1 MHIRALLKSGP
12 QILIQPSLG
21 NGVHWS
27 DCRADP
33 IHLRGYAHGHNLA
46 SATAPQKP
54 APQVHISAYYYLSK
68 LQLTFDGFE

>member
-46 SATAPQKP
+46 SATALQKP
-54 APQVHISAYYYLSK
+54 SITGPHIGLLLLFQAS
-68 LQLTFDGFE
+68 TDV